1 MSVEGPAVAVYQE
14 ETGLVEAVLD
24 QEAVAVVTQEVVV
37 VTLVVVVV
45 CLAAMCRWF

>member
-1 MSVEGPAVAVYQE
+1 VAVYQE

-24 QEAVAVVTQEVVV
+24 QEAVVV